1 MVIVGRH
8 FEFDRGFKNVKLECL
23 THFSYIDCPR
33 EIVDMSISYFAAAC
47 PKLLHFNFSGC
58 SKLSDETAVLIAVSL
73 KHLREIVILRNNLIS
88 NDFLQSLTGSSLNL
102 KRLELGGKPTEF
114 QTKIKLEGGIEH
126 FCDYFKN

>member
-1 MVIVGRH
+1 
-8 FEFDRGFKNVKLECL
+8 
-23 THFSYIDCPR
+23 
-33 EIVDMSISYFAAAC
+33 
-47 PKLLHFNFSGC
+47 
-58 SKLSDETAVLIAVSL
+58 VLIAVSL

-126 FCDYFKN
+126 FCDYFKNQLQVIRFEYCTSIGEEAIKVIAKT